1 MLRKWLLSL
10 YRSIFCKISG
20 NNKNS
25 TYSKYSLINWKDTH
39 QIHKGGYLGE
49 YKLSSYE
56 GKILSQLWMMN
67 TCNTNLCTILYFLNY
82 APPHL
87 QKYCLKSK
95 DFTLHSIHETQLNKK
110 WDFWKSTEK
119 KIKMSRFKKKNTL
132 KIYVL

>member
-1 MLRKWLLSL
+1 MASFTLQKYFLQKSL
-10 YRSIFCKISG
+10 GTIR
-20 NNKNS
+20 
-25 TYSKYSLINWKDTH
+25 TYLKYNVINWKDTH

-49 YKLSSYE
+49 YKLSSDE

-95 DFTLHSIHETQLNKK
+95 DFTLHSIHETQLNK
-110 WDFWKSTEK
+110 
-119 KIKMSRFKKKNTL
+119 R
-132 KIYVL
+132 